1 MKFFFTFLLSFLSI
15 FNVYAQDLYL
25 IKLKEKENI
34 SNNLS
39 NPLKIISQKSL
50 DRRIKYNIDLDE
62 KDIPISQD
70 RINKIKNLPLNY
82 IGHTKWLNTIM
93 VEISDLS
100 VISKIEELSFVE
112 SVNTMVRNKNLSD
125 FTKRDSKWT
134 DLNSKKVNYD
144 YGKSNDFIE
153 QLNLKPLHDQGYLGN
168 DVYIGV
174 IDAGFP
180 GVDKIVAFENLRNDN
195 RILDTYDFVS
205 KKKNVYDS
213 NSHGTMVLSTM
224 ATEINGIYIGT
235 APKATYSLYISEDND
250 SETPKELLYWIQAAE
265 RADSVGVDIIN
276 TSLGYNTFDDSRY
289 NYTYEDMN
297 GKTTLISLGAQVA
310 VDKGILVVT
319 SAGNEGSKS
328 WKYITSPADVVDVFT
343 VGANNLYKTAASF
356 SSYGPNAM
364 NDLKPNVS
372 ALGSLVPLYSQNGQQ
387 TYNNGTSFSSPIT
400 AGAMSILLQKF
411 PKIEL
416 ALLKDKVQKSAHLY
430 SNPTN
435 QLGYGIPDYYKASQE
450 LLETRETKLNKQLN
464 IYPNPFNNE
473 IVIQSNNKEMSI
485 EIYNVAGQKVLSF
498 YNQEKI
504 NTSSLKSG
512 VYLIKIQDK
521 KGNNYIEKIV
531 KK

>member
-1 MKFFFTFLLSFLSI
+1 
-15 FNVYAQDLYL
+15 
-25 IKLKEKENI
+25 
-34 SNNLS
+34 
-39 NPLKIISQKSL
+39 
-50 DRRIKYNIDLDE
+50 
-62 KDIPISQD
+62 
-70 RINKIKNLPLNY
+70 
-82 IGHTKWLNTIM
+82 
-93 VEISDLS
+93 
-100 VISKIEELSFVE
+100 
-112 SVNTMVRNKNLSD
+112 
-125 FTKRDSKWT
+125 
-134 DLNSKKVNYD
+134 
-144 YGKSNDFIE
+144 
-153 QLNLKPLHDQGYLGN
+153 
-168 DVYIGV
+168 
-174 IDAGFP
+174 
-180 GVDKIVAFENLRNDN
+180 
-195 RILDTYDFVS
+195 
-205 KKKNVYDS
+205 
-213 NSHGTMVLSTM
+213 MVLSTM

-289 NYTYEDMN
+289 DYTYEDMN

-343 VGANNLYKTAASF
+343 VGANTIYKTAASF

-400 AGAMSILLQKF
+400 AGAMAILLQKF

-435 QLGYGIPDYYKASQE
+435 QLGYGIPDYHKASQE
-450 LLETRETKLNKQLN
+450 LLETREIKLNKQLN

-521 KGNNYIEKIV
+521 NGNNYIEKIV